1 MPDILAN
8 SGGVTVSYYEWAQG
22 VQRESWSAEDV
33 ASASRA
39 QMHDATSRFSRRTA
53 QGDWR
58 TAALS
63 IAIERVAQASA
74 LRAIYP

>member
-1 MPDILAN
+1 MVPDILAN

-33 ASASRA
+33 AKRLENA
-39 QMHDATSRFSRRTA
+39 MHVATSRVLA
-53 QGDWR
+53 ADGQGDWR

-74 LRAIYP
+74 L

>member
-1 MPDILAN
+1 M
-8 SGGVTVSYYEWAQG
+8 SYYEWAQG
-22 VQRESWSAEDV
+22 VQRESWSADDV
-33 ASASRA
+33 AERLENAMQVATNRVLASNG
-39 QMHDATSRFSRRTA
+39 H
-53 QGDWR
+53 GDWR